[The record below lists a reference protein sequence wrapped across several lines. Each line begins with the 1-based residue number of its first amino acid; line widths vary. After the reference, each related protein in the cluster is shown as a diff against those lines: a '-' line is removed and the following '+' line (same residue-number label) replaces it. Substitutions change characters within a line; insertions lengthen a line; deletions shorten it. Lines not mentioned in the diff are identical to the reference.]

1 MPVAQ
6 SILLMLRL
14 DGEYGRGLL
23 RGVTAY
29 ARSGSVDWAFR
40 HLAPED
46 VPLEALRQ
54 WQPDAVITQL
64 AAANVLDRLRELDV
78 PVVSTSLDHQNL
90 PTVGT
95 PEALVVDLALEH
107 FASRGLRHV
116 GYAGYGW
123 HNRISPP
130 MAAAAQA
137 AVMSFHLYD
146 FVRYRRGLEEFDRPA
161 DALALWRWLSDCP
174 KPIGVLAAHDHRAW
188 EVAEV
193 CRSHGIRVPEDVA
206 LIGVENDE
214 PLCASA
220 YPPLSSVAL
229 AADRIGYEAAGLL
242 DRLMQGATPPRRP
255 IMVPPTGVI
264 ARQSTDVLAV
274 DEPAVADAVRFVR
287 NHAGKGLGV
296 GDVLRAV
303 PVSRRW
309 LERRFRTLLGR
320 SILQEIHSAR
330 AEHAKRLLATTDLP
344 MPDVAERSGY
354 ANPKLFSATFRK
366 QVGTTP
372 TAYRRQTRF
381 RAT

>member
-1 MPVAQ
+1 
-6 SILLMLRL
+6 MLRL
-14 DGEYGRGLL
+14 DGAYGRGVL
-23 RGVTAY
+23 RGATAY
-29 ARSGSVDWAFR
+29 AQSATVDWAFR

-46 VPLEALRQ
+46 VPLEALRL
-54 WQPDAVITQL
+54 WKPDAVVTQL
-64 AAANVLDRLRELDV
+64 ADASVFDRLRELAV
-78 PVVSTSLDHQNL
+78 PVVSASLDYQNV
-90 PTVGT
+90 PSVGT
-95 PEALVVDLALEH
+95 PETLVVDLAVEH

-123 HNRISPP
+123 HNSFSPL
-130 MAAAAQA
+130 MSAAAHA
-137 AVMSFHLYD
+137 AGMSFHLYD
-146 FVRYRRGLEEFDRPA
+146 FERYRLGSERFERPA
-161 DALALWRWLSDCP
+161 DAVALWRWLSDCP
-174 KPIGVLAAHDHRAW
+174 KPIGLLAAHDHRAW

-220 YPPLSSVAL
+220 YPALSSVAL

-242 DRLMQGATPPRRP
+242 DRLMQGAKPPRRP
-255 IMVPPTGVI
+255 IEVPPIGVI

-287 NHAGKGLGV
+287 TRAGDGLGV

-320 SILQEIHSAR
+320 SILQEIHRAR
-330 AEHAKRLLATTDLP
+330 AEQAKRLLATTDLP

-366 QVGTTP
+366 HFGMTP
-372 TAYRRQTRF
+372 TTYRRQSRL